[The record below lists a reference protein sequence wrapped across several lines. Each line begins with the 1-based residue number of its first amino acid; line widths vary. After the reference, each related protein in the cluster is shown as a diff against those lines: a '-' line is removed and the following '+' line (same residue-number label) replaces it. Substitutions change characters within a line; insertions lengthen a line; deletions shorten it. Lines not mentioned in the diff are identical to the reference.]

1 MKYIILS
8 DADNVE
14 DFEIPRQLLEINGE
28 SLIGRTVRL
37 LKENGIKEILIT
49 SHDKRF
55 DNLGAKRYE
64 PKFNGYRPREN
75 KGYWVEAFPI
85 ELLDEPATFLLGDV
99 YYSEE
104 AIKTIVESNTES
116 ILYFCSY
123 KNQHE
128 KYIKHHDEPFGFKV
142 VDCDKFKEHI
152 QKMKE
157 YKDSGNAPREPI
169 AWELYRSINNIP
181 LRTHTITDNCIII
194 NDETCDVDTPQNIIS
209 LRIEL
214 GGYKM
219 VKVKATQNFTL
230 GKFNEIE
237 KTLIR
242 ANKEYNE
249 KGHIYINDIFECDKE
264 LCDYLMG
271 ANKEKH
277 VVVEI
282 LEIIPEVKKE
292 EIKIEM
298 PKNVKEVIVPKPSVS
313 KTYKTTKKKTSKK

>member
-28 SLIGRTVRL
+28 SLIARTVRL

-64 PKFNGYRPREN
+64 PKFNGYRPRER

-85 ELLDEPATFLLGDV
+85 ELLDKPVTFLLGDV

-123 KNQHE
+123 KNTDE
-128 KYIKHHDEPFGFKV
+128 RYIKHHDEPFGFKV

-152 QKMKE
+152 QKMKD

-169 AWELYRSINNIP
+169 AWELYRSINDIP

-194 NDETCDVDTPQNIIS
+194 NDETCDVDTPQNITS
-209 LRIEL
+209 LRIKL

-219 VKVKATQNFTL
+219 VKVKAIQNFTL
-230 GKFNEIE
+230 SKFNEI
-237 KTLIR
+237 KNLVRNNT
-242 ANKEYNE
+242 AYNE
-249 KGHIYINDIFECDKE
+249 DGHIYTGDVFECDRKMS
-264 LCDYLMG
+264 DYLMG
-271 ANKEKH
+271 DNRLKA

-282 LEIIPEVKKE
+282 LEIIPEEKKE
-292 EIKIEM
+292 EPKIEL
-298 PKNVKEVIVPKPSVS
+298 PKFAKEVPIKKVTKPK
-313 KTYKTTKKKTSKK
+313 TIKKKTSKK